1 VHDELDAYAR
11 LSKSD
16 SDSFLEFSSDVF
28 VMEIVMKKK
37 RYTFWA
43 LRAVLLPS
51 TCAGVTGLIAIGAI
65 RDDMSSFVSAG
76 YFSSHRVSFLLHL
89 RSISSAG
96 VSFAGHLACADIAA

>member
-76 YFSSHRVSFLLHL
+76 GSPILFLFSSSFLPAASSLYFIRWRFVRWASGL
-89 RSISSAG
+89 R
-96 VSFAGHLACADIAA
+96 